1 MIIEEFKI
9 ETRTPSYTFQDW
21 LDDDIDYEMNA
32 YSSLIEEP
40 RALYAAKWISEEDY
54 KKIIECQVRAY
65 DTAVEETFNTFIWDF
80 LKNYNN
86 SPYKTEY
93 LVNEI
98 KTAQEIIDKNP
109 KEMYHVL
116 AGQKDFTKICGGRCQ
131 EIMERKNKTGHH
143 FFYRDNDNM
152 RMTAQ
157 YKYLKWLECFKDN
170 AKPPHKETLKI
181 SIRRAVA
188 FCIYILYDS
197 EKYDILD
204 MRQSTIKEIINNDF
218 SDNTGKPLAGVQT
231 TTDTLLGFRANGR
244 PKEKALF
251 IYDEY
256 ADGRKGWEKLPE
268 NFEEMIKMFPDDYN
282 KALELLERFK

>member
-1 MIIEEFKI
+1 MEK
-9 ETRTPSYTFQDW
+9 YTFQDW
-21 LDDDIDYEMNA
+21 LDGEHR
-32 YSSLIEEP
+32 LIFRKP
-40 RALYAAKWISEEDY
+40 LYVLYHYNLISEEDY
-54 KKIIECQVRAY
+54 EKITKCQEEAHDIIVECLF
-65 DTAVEETFNTFIWDF
+65 ETLIQEFSETYENTPYKADF
-80 LKNYNN
+80 L
-86 SPYKTEY
+86 E
-93 LVNEI
+93 NEI
-98 KTAQEIIDKNP
+98 KLLQETMNEQADNMNHILSGN
-109 KEMYHVL
+109 
-116 AGQKDFTKICGGRCQ
+116 KDFYKITGQ
-131 EIMERKNKTGHH
+131 QYHEIMDDGPVCLSSNESMKLIAG
-143 FFYRDNDNM
+143 YR
-152 RMTAQ
+152 
-157 YKYLKWLECFKDN
+157 YLKWLECFKDN